1 MQTLTNLKKCLFGGA
16 LVAAGLATHEA
27 HAQEFD
33 FIDSSVSV
41 HAYPYVYMYSGP
53 GFWSLYAAY
62 FNDTFGGAYASAR
75 GRPTL
80 IENYSAAY
88 GGLLAEASVDSRFTV
103 TSNTFATLSYND
115 ASLSFIDL
123 TTGTT
128 LLSVNN
134 TEGSRVFE
142 LLVEHE
148 YQYISTA
155 MTTVNNHQYA
165 SLTIPAPASTMAFGL
180 CGLLASRRR
189 RI

>member
-1 MQTLTNLKKCLFGGA
+1 MNLKKCLFGGA
-16 LVAAGLATHEA
+16 LVAAGLVTHEA
-27 HAQEFD
+27 QAQELT
-33 FIDSSVSV
+33 FIYSSVSV
-41 HAYPYVYMYSGP
+41 HAFTTVYTYSGP
-53 GFWSLYAAY
+53 GYWSLYAEY
-62 FNDTFGGAYASAR
+62 DSDLIFGGFSYASAWGEATR
-75 GRPTL
+75 IGNL
-80 IENYSAAY
+80 AGSYGYSA
-88 GGLLAEASVDSRFTV
+88 EAGVDSRFTV

-180 CGLLASRRR
+180 SGLLMSRRR
-189 RI
+189 RN